1 MSDKD
6 SVKNV
11 IDSYKKRQQRTP
23 FIVGGIAVVLLI
35 VGILVVALWLTG
47 PNAPGLS
54 FLASATPTVTE
65 TSTPTLTP
73 TVTNTATA
81 TSTTAPTDTPAP
93 TATLTP
99 SGPFVYIVEEN
110 DNCTT
115 IAEKFQVDL
124 LYLLQINNLDVNC
137 NIFVGDEMLIP
148 PPGGSTPTPT
158 AVPSDLPRGTKIEYT
173 VLPLDSLDLIASK
186 FNTTVEAIR
195 AENEDLIDP
204 EDDTIFVG
212 MKLIIP
218 VNLVTPTPTRTPG
231 VSATLTQQALP
242 SPTP

>member
-54 FLASATPTVTE
+54 FLASATPTVTV

-73 TVTNTATA
+73 TVTNTATV

-110 DNCTT
+110 DNCTS
-115 IAEKFQVDL
+115 IADKFQVDL
-124 LYLLQINNLDVNC
+124 LYLIQINNLDFNC

-158 AVPSDLPRGTKIEYT
+158 AIPSDLPRGTKIEYI
-173 VLPLDSLDLIASK
+173 VLPLDSLDGIASK

-204 EDDTIFVG
+204 EDDILYVG

-231 VSATLTQQALP
+231 VSSTLTQQALP